1 MPNPCSALPFMLDC
15 LSSIF
20 WTKMTEKILIIDDD
34 IDTLKLVGLMLERQG
49 YQIAVAS
56 NGTIGLSKAASEQPD
71 LILLDVM
78 MPDMDG
84 YQVTER
90 LRSDS
95 SLAHI
100 PIVMFTAKTMVD
112 DKVKGF
118 ESGVDDYLTK
128 PTHPAELTAHV
139 KAVLSRSIAAPATET
154 PEQAQII
161 SFFGTRAGLGT
172 STLALNVGVAM
183 QQNGMDVI
191 VAEINPGQGSMALN
205 LGITTPTGL
214 TALLSRSLKDIH
226 LRSVEAELVTHSS
239 GVRLL
244 LSSYQPQE
252 AELDEAVSQ
261 METVISN
268 LATMSDVL
276 VLDIGSGVRPF
287 TRPLLGLSTRVVVV
301 VEPVYPSNVIARAVL
316 EEMFSSGLERSKT
329 SLALITRERTSL
341 NIPWKQVEADLGIEL
356 AGIISPAPELSQ
368 QAAQNGKPLV
378 VLHRDT
384 LTGDQLRKMTETISS
399 QLTVANPL

>member
-1 MPNPCSALPFMLDC
+1 MA
-15 LSSIF
+15 
-20 WTKMTEKILIIDDD
+20 EKILIIDDD

-56 NGTIGLSKAASEQPD
+56 NGTIGLSKASSERPD

-90 LRSDS
+90 LRSDP
-95 SLAHI
+95 SLSHI

-139 KAVLSRSIAAPATET
+139 KAVLSRSISAPVKEA
-154 PEQAQII
+154 PEQAQIV

-172 STLALNVGVAM
+172 STLALNVGVQM
-183 QQNGMDVI
+183 QLNGLDVI
-191 VAEINPGQGSMALN
+191 VAEMNPGRGSLALDLN
-205 LGITTPTGL
+205 ISAPTGL
-214 TALLSRSLKDIH
+214 TTLLSRSLKDIH
-226 LRSVEAELVTHSS
+226 LRSVESEVVTHPS

-244 LSSYQPQE
+244 LASYQPQE
-252 AELDEAVSQ
+252 GELEEAVPQ
-261 METVISN
+261 MEAIVKN
-268 LATMSDVL
+268 LASMCTAL
-276 VLDIGSGVRPF
+276 VLDLGSGLRPYSK
-287 TRPLLGLSTRVVVV
+287 PLLLLSERVIVV

-316 EEMFSSGLERSKT
+316 DDLFSNGLQRGRT

-341 NIPWKQVEADLGIEL
+341 NIPWKQVEADLGIAL
-356 AGIISPAPELSQ
+356 AGIVSPAPELVQ
-368 QAAQNGKPLV
+368 QASQSGTPLV
-378 VLHRDT
+378 IMHRDT
-384 LTGDQLRKMTETISS
+384 LTGDQIRKMAEAISGKLALS
-399 QLTVANPL
+399 

>member
-1 MPNPCSALPFMLDC
+1 MA
-15 LSSIF
+15 
-20 WTKMTEKILIIDDD
+20 EKILIIDDD

-56 NGTIGLSKAASEQPD
+56 NGTIGLSKASSERPD

-90 LRSDS
+90 LRSDP
-95 SLAHI
+95 SLSHI

-139 KAVLSRSIAAPATET
+139 KAVLSRSISAPVKEA
-154 PEQAQII
+154 PEQAQIV

-172 STLALNVGVAM
+172 STLALNVGVQM
-183 QQNGMDVI
+183 QLNGLDVI
-191 VAEINPGQGSMALN
+191 VAEMNPGRGSLALALN
-205 LGITTPTGL
+205 ISAPTGL
-214 TALLSRSLKDIH
+214 TTLLSRSLKDIH
-226 LRSVEAELVTHSS
+226 LRSVESEVVTHPS

-244 LSSYQPQE
+244 LASYQPRE
-252 AELDEAVSQ
+252 GELEEAVSQ
-261 METVISN
+261 MEAVVKN
-268 LATMSDVL
+268 LASMCTAL
-276 VLDIGSGVRPF
+276 VLDLGSGLRPYSK
-287 TRPLLGLSTRVVVV
+287 PLLLLSESVIVV

-316 EEMFSSGLERSKT
+316 DDLFSNGLQRGRT

-341 NIPWKQVEADLGIEL
+341 NIPWKQVEADLGIAL
-356 AGIISPAPELSQ
+356 AGIVSPAPELVQ
-368 QAAQNGKPLV
+368 QASQSGNPLIIM
-378 VLHRDT
+378 HRDT
-384 LTGDQLRKMTETISS
+384 LTGDQIRKMTEAISS
-399 QLTVANPL
+399 KLALS

>member
-1 MPNPCSALPFMLDC
+1 
-15 LSSIF
+15 
-20 WTKMTEKILIIDDD
+20 MTEKILIIDDD

-90 LRSDS
+90 LRSDP
-95 SLAHI
+95 SLSHI

-139 KAVLSRSIAAPATET
+139 KAVLSRSISAPATEA

-183 QQNGMDVI
+183 QQGGMDVI

-205 LGITTPTGL
+205 LGITDPTGL

-226 LRSVEAELVTHSS
+226 LRSVEAELVTHNS

-244 LSSYQPQE
+244 LASYRPQE

-261 METVISN
+261 MEAVVSN

-276 VLDIGSGVRPF
+276 VLDVGSGVRPF
-287 TRPLLGLSTRVVVV
+287 TRPLLAMSSRVISI
-301 VEPVYPSNVIARAVL
+301 VEPVYPSNVIARSVL
-316 EEMFSSGLERSKT
+316 EEMFSTGLERNKT

-356 AGIISPAPELSQ
+356 AGIVSPAPELAQ
-368 QAAQNGKPLV
+368 QAAQSGKPLV
-378 VLHRDT
+378 IMHRDT
-384 LTGDQLRKMTETISS
+384 LTGDQIRKMTETISS
-399 QLTVANPL
+399 QLTVAKAL